1 MLDKRWGLEGE
12 QEAIGE
18 CKNLYDRRHTNAL
31 SIAVVGW
38 VVFFFYMFFFCLY
51 FLTPNT

>member
-18 CKNLYDRRHTNAL
+18 CLKTCMTGDTNAL
-31 SIAVVGW
+31 SIVVVGW